1 MAKLILTRGVPAS
14 GKSTWAKAWVAED
27 PDNRLRVN
35 RDNIRWTLGIKT
47 GVGDWA
53 QENEVSH
60 WEKAMVRRGLQSG
73 KDVVLDATNLR
84 AKRVKEW
91 LWLASDENATVE
103 FRDFPVTL
111 EQATHFDSN
120 RRAEGGRYVGADVIK
135 ERFFDKFIGKD
146 GSLPPV
152 PQIEAKELPVGSYR
166 PYTHTNGLPRAI
178 IVDIDGTVAHMDG
191 RSPYDPSLYHT
202 DQPDL
207 VLRALIESYEETQ
220 GIWVIYV
227 SGRNEDYREVTES
240 WLDEHG
246 FYRDEFYMRPS
257 GDNRNDAIVKNE
269 LFEREI
275 AGRYNIDFVL
285 DDRNRVVE
293 MWRAKGL
300 KVLQVAD
307 GDF

>member
-27 PDNRLRVN
+27 PENRLRVN
-35 RDNIRWTLGIKT
+35 RDNLRWTLGIKE
-47 GVGDWA
+47 GVGTFE

-60 WEKAMVRRGLQSG
+60 WEKAMARRALQSG
-73 KDVVLDATNLR
+73 KDVVVDATNLR

-91 LWLASDENATVE
+91 LWLASDENVSVE
-103 FRDFPVTL
+103 FEDFPVTY
-111 EQATHFDSN
+111 EVA
-120 RRAEGGRYVGADVIK
+120 RRRDIERKQRGERFVGQEVIK
-135 ERFFDKFIGKD
+135 EKFFDKFIGKD
-146 GSLPPV
+146 GSLPPI
-152 PQIEAKELPVGSYR
+152 PEITASELPTGSYR
-166 PYTHTNGLPRAI
+166 PYTHTQHLPRAI
-178 IVDIDGTVAHMDG
+178 IVDIDGTTAHMSG

-202 DQPDL
+202 DEPDV
-207 VLRALIESYEETQ
+207 VLRDLIDAYEGVH

-227 SGRNEDYREVTES
+227 SGRNEDYREVTEK
-240 WLDEHG
+240 WLDDHL

-269 LFEREI
+269 LFEKYI

-307 GDF
+307 GNF